1 MNASVHGDVDCSEER
16 EVKCLDI
23 RMGFGVYAFWK
34 R

>member
-1 MNASVHGDVDCSEER
+1 VDCSEER

-23 RMGFGVYAFWK
+23 RMGLGVYAFWK